1 MNHKERV
8 LQELPPQAT
17 PKLVLRR
24 QWLARQ
30 GFLTY
35 NKAEQGGLAAA
46 ASYTR
51 PGRRDTQW
59 WAGVA
64 KTQVLLRVVQHQAA
78 VLLYIDCNLAVQ
90 LCKPVATPAPPQP
103 SPTDHLAAAVDALKG
118 LLTHLH
124 PGVKEFAANGPFT
137 HSAFS
142 TAGLQADLE
151 ETAELEIHTD
161 LLRGVDPDRLRSVK
175 CGDLDEGG
183 IANSLT
189 PGVEM
194 HKEVVRNVKRTT
206 SSRISAQSIRELQAT
221 FMGPHTYRHKAAT

>member
-1 MNHKERV
+1 MHTLIPATPVPGHQFERAKQVRKAGMNHKERV

-64 KTQVLLRVVQHQAA
+64 KVLAWGWVSRGRLTLKTTMQA
-78 VLLYIDCNLAVQ
+78 
-90 LCKPVATPAPPQP
+90 
-103 SPTDHLAAAVDALKG
+103 
-118 LLTHLH
+118 
-124 PGVKEFAANGPFT
+124 GP
-137 HSAFS
+137 
-142 TAGLQADLE
+142 
-151 ETAELEIHTD
+151 
-161 LLRGVDPDRLRSVK
+161 
-175 CGDLDEGG
+175 
-183 IANSLT
+183 
-189 PGVEM
+189 
-194 HKEVVRNVKRTT
+194 
-206 SSRISAQSIRELQAT
+206 
-221 FMGPHTYRHKAAT
+221 